1 MKIYD
6 AFPCAFGDVA
16 FRRFCF
22 RRRELNSANLPQ
34 YSRSSVQAS
43 IDTTHRIAFLA
54 EFSALRTLRRIFTM
68 KQNNDNES
76 YLFIN
81 GIRVLTLFWV
91 IIGHSFMYGIIF
103 TSNTL
108 DVLIWTRNVAF
119 QLILSGILSVDTFFV
134 VSGFLTSIL
143 FVRKVEKEGKLSFY
157 LMFLYYLHRYIRL
170 TPTFLLIVMISIN
183 LTPYFGNGPIY
194 PSQQGFETNGCRTQY
209 WWTSIL
215 YVGNIVQSDDMC
227 LSISWYLYNDM
238 QFHWIAPLSL
248 IPFVLGR
255 KSIAFI
261 ISILFIFVGIGTIA
275 GLFIQ
280 DPHLFATAGFAVDP
294 EVDKMSKK

>member
-1 MKIYD
+1 
-6 AFPCAFGDVA
+6 
-16 FRRFCF
+16 
-22 RRRELNSANLPQ
+22 
-34 YSRSSVQAS
+34 
-43 IDTTHRIAFLA
+43 
-54 EFSALRTLRRIFTM
+54 
-68 KQNNDNES
+68 
-76 YLFIN
+76 
-81 GIRVLTLFWV
+81 
-91 IIGHSFMYGIIF
+91 MYGIIF

-119 QLILSGILSVDTFFV
+119 QLILSAILSVDTFFV

-170 TPTFLLIVMISIN
+170 TPTCLLIVMISIN

-194 PSQQGFETNGCRTQY
+194 PSQQGFETNGCRRKY

-215 YVGNIVQSDDMC
+215 YLGNIVQSDDMC

-261 ISILFIFVGIGTIA
+261 ISILFILVGIGTIA

-280 DPHLFATAGFAVDP
+280 DPHLFETAGFTVGP
-294 EVDKMSKK
+294 EVDQVSKN